1 MTAGTEGRASAPL
14 LSAEDLGRLA
24 ALGIGEREARAQ
36 IERLLA
42 PPKPVRLLRPCTP
55 DDGVVRLEG
64 ERARQLADLGRA
76 ARDAGRLTKF
86 VPASGAATRMF
97 RALAAL
103 DRGDPAL
110 DLEEVARRAT
120 LGDELAGEARALLER
135 LGELA
140 LATPWAAALGLAPA
154 ELAAR
159 ARRRPLGPLLD
170 ALLGSEGLDAA
181 ALPKALLPFHAYP
194 EGTRTAFTEQLIEG
208 LGYLRDAR
216 GIARYHFTVPPG
228 SGDAFGAELAAARA
242 RLAPGDTRFE
252 VGFSEQ
258 DPATHT
264 LALGADRRPARLPD
278 GSLLLRPSGH
288 GALLGNLAALAASG
302 ADLVLVKNIDNV
314 LPEPRHAE
322 IAEWKLRL
330 VGLLVEL
337 ELRLAGLGE
346 RLEAGAFDRDGLLEV
361 VAWASATF
369 GRGPATDP
377 AALPDG
383 VLADQLAD
391 VLARPLRVCGVVPA
405 GGEPGGGPFWTVAE
419 DRAATPQ
426 IVEAAQVDGGDV
438 AQQAIWRSS
447 THFNPVDLAIA
458 LRDRKGRPHP
468 LEDFVDPESWFVAVK
483 SEGGREL
490 TVLERPGLWNGA
502 MAGWNTLF
510 VEVPGATFAPVK
522 TVLDLARPEHRAR

>member
-1 MTAGTEGRASAPL
+1 LTAALASAPL
-14 LSAEDLGRLA
+14 LSAEDFGRLS
-24 ALGIGEREARAQ
+24 ALGLDEREVRAQ
-36 IERLLA
+36 LERLLA
-42 PPKPVRLLRPCTP
+42 PPRPARLLRPCTP
-55 DDGVVRLEG
+55 GDGVVRLDG
-64 ERARQLADLGRA
+64 ERARRLAELGRA

-103 DRGDPAL
+103 DRRDAAL
-110 DLEEVARRAT
+110 DLEELARRAA
-120 LGDELAGEARALLER
+120 LGDELAAEARALIER

-140 LATPWAAALGLAPA
+140 LATPWGAVLGLAPA

-159 ARRRPLGPLLD
+159 ARGGPLGPLLD

-181 ALPKALLPFHAYP
+181 ALPKALLPFHAYS
-194 EGTRTAFTEQLIEG
+194 GGVRTAFTEQLIEG

-216 GIARYHFTVPPG
+216 GLARYHFTVPPG
-228 SGDAFGAELAAARA
+228 SGDAFAAELAAARA

-264 LALGADRRPARLPD
+264 LALGADRRPARQPD
-278 GSLLLRPSGH
+278 GSLLLRPAGH
-288 GALLGNLAALAASG
+288 GALLGNLAALAEG
-302 ADLVLVKNIDNV
+302 GGDLVLVKNIDNI

-337 ELRLAGLGE
+337 ERRLAGLGE
-346 RLEAGAFDRDGLLEV
+346 RLEAAALDRGGLLEA
-361 VAWASATF
+361 VAWVGATF
-369 GRGPATDP
+369 GRAPAGDP
-377 AALPDG
+377 ASLPDG
-383 VLADQLAD
+383 VLADHLAD
-391 VLARPLRVCGVVPA
+391 ALARPLRVCGVVPA
-405 GGEPGGGPFWTVAE
+405 GGEPGGGPFWTL
-419 DRAATPQ
+419 AADGAGAPQ

-468 LEDFVDPESWFVAVK
+468 LEHFVDPDSWFVAVK